1 MKDSSLVYSTES
13 GAICPA
19 CEKPHDGCTCNPS
32 AHSND
37 GPKTVRLSTSNKGR
51 KGKTVTIIKG
61 VRLNPSELKAYAGRL
76 KKKTGTGGSVK
87 DGVIEIQGDYRE
99 KVGEILRKDGWEV
112 KKISML
118 IEVETRKSIESSNRG
133 RDFHTCCCLP
143 QSKQWRDTKDC
154 LVWIR

>member
-19 CEKPHDGCTCNPS
+19 CEKPHGGCTCNPS
-32 AHSND
+32 ADSND

-61 VRLNPSELKAYAGRL
+61 VKLNPSELKAYGGRL

-99 KVGEILRKDGWEV
+99 RVSEILRKDGWEV
-112 KKISML
+112 K
-118 IEVETRKSIESSNRG
+118 
-133 RDFHTCCCLP
+133 
-143 QSKQWRDTKDC
+143 
-154 LVWIR
+154 

>member
-61 VRLNPSELKAYAGRL
+61 MRLNPSELKTYVGRL

-112 KKISML
+112 K
-118 IEVETRKSIESSNRG
+118 
-133 RDFHTCCCLP
+133 
-143 QSKQWRDTKDC
+143 
-154 LVWIR
+154 